1 MFSLPDWAFFP
12 LAGAV
17 IAGMIAGALSQGDSG
32 YRSSEQILADGVRF
46 DDVQLEAITTGNG
59 LEAGFLIEGQTR
71 IVRITASR
79 GPLDGPR
86 SAGAFYTLLPQE
98 IQALQGYSLEVR
110 FWARSSAD
118 NGAEAA
124 RFNLFTPGIGQ
135 GSWRHVPLGPEFEE
149 VSFTVTPPSCDWNFG
164 YVGVW
169 PDWDFGAD
177 TIELRAVEIRAFEA
191 VEC

>member
-17 IAGMIAGALSQGDSG
+17 IAGMIAGALSLGDTG
-32 YRSSEQILADGVRF
+32 YRSSEQIIAEGVRF

-79 GPLDGPR
+79 GPLDGPQ

-98 IQALQGYSLEVR
+98 IEALQGHSLEVR

-118 NGAEAA
+118 NGAEAM
-124 RFNLFTPGIGQ
+124 RVSLFTRGIGQ
-135 GSWRHVPLGPEFEE
+135 DSWRRMPVGSEFEE
-149 VSFTVTPPSCDWNFG
+149 ISFSVTPPTCDWTYG
-164 YVGVW
+164 YVGAW
-169 PDWDFGAD
+169 PDWEFEAD
-177 TIELRAVEIRAFEA
+177 TIELRAVEVRALDA